1 MDLNL
6 LEKVII
12 VTGGTRGIGG
22 AISRSLSLEGA
33 IPVFVGRNKE
43 GGEILEKELNLK
55 NQKGIYI
62 EGDLNKEGECKR
74 IVEEVVSKFNRIDA
88 LINNVGVNDNIGLEN
103 GTPDKFKKSLFNNA
117 HHYYEMAH
125 YCLPFLKATKGN
137 ILNISSKVA
146 LSGQGGTSGYAAAKG
161 AQLALTR
168 EWAAEL
174 LPYQIRVNAILPAEV
189 MTPLYKS
196 WLESF
201 EEPNEKLRNIETKIP
216 LGNRMTTD
224 MEIASTAVFLISSKS
239 SHTTGQFIIPDGG
252 YIHLDRSLT

>member
-6 LEKVII
+6 QDKVII

-43 GGEILEKELNLK
+43 GGEILERELNSK

-62 EGDLNKEGECKR
+62 EGDLNKEGECR
-74 IVEEVVSKFNRIDA
+74 GIVEEVINKLGKIDA
-88 LINNVGVNDNIGLEN
+88 LVNNAGVNDNVGLES
-103 GTPDKFKKSLFNNA
+103 GTPEEFKISLFNNVN
-117 HHYYEMAH
+117 HYYEMTH
-125 YCLPFLKATKGN
+125 YCLPFLKTTKGN

-174 LPYQIRVNAILPAEV
+174 LSYGIRVNAILPAEV

-196 WLESF
+196 WLDSF
-201 EEPNEKLRNIETKIP
+201 EDPAEKRKKIETKIP

-224 MEIASTAVFLISSKS
+224 MEIAATALFIISSRS
-239 SHTTGQFIIPDGG
+239 SHTTAQFIIPDGG